1 MEPNRASAASLDRA
15 TVDASSVDGVRLLAP
30 PDVVA
35 GAGDWP
41 PVWFSFAQH
50 RWNSLVL
57 VPAQAGL
64 SVLAVARALADAGR
78 TYDEPSLGLVEAE
91 RITPSRMQAII
102 AELNNRREIDQ
113 RTIVVVASPLE
124 DNGAVPIIRACDAGV
139 LVVPLG
145 DTPMG
150 EVRRTL
156 AVVGRTSFLGAI
168 TISAA

>member
-1 MEPNRASAASLDRA
+1 M
-15 TVDASSVDGVRLLAP
+15 
-30 PDVVA
+30 
-35 GAGDWP
+35 
-41 PVWFSFAQH
+41 
-50 RWNSLVL
+50 
-57 VPAQAGL
+57 
-64 SVLAVARALADAGR
+64 LAVARALADAGR

-91 RITPSRMQAII
+91 RVAPTRMQAII
-102 AELNNRREIDQ
+102 AELTNRREIDQ

-145 DTPMG
+145 DTPMN
-150 EVRRTL
+150 EVRRTI

>member
-1 MEPNRASAASLDRA
+1 MDSNRTSPSSLERPGADVSA
-15 TVDASSVDGVRLLAP
+15 VDGVRLLAP

-35 GAGDWP
+35 GAQDWP

-91 RITPSRMQAII
+91 RVAPTRMQAII
-102 AELNNRREIDQ
+102 AELSNRREIDQ

-145 DTPMG
+145 DTPMN
-150 EVRRTL
+150 EVRRTI

>member
-1 MEPNRASAASLDRA
+1 MDPKP
-15 TVDASSVDGVRLLAP
+15 ASSTSLERPGAEGSAVNGVRLLAP

-35 GAGDWP
+35 GAQDWP

-91 RITPSRMQAII
+91 RVAPTRMQAII
-102 AELNNRREIDQ
+102 AELSNRREIDQ

-124 DNGAVPIIRACDAGV
+124 DNSAVPIIRACDAGV

-145 DTPMG
+145 DTPMN
-150 EVRRTL
+150 EVRRTI